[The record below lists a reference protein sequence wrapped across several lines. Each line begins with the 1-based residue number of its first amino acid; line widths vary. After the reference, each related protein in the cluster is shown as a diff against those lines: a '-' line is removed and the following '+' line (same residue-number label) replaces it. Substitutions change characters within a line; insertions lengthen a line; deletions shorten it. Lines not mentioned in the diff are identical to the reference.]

1 MYEGCKTLEI
11 LLTVAMLVML
21 LCRNR
26 PAELAPFDK
35 NRTLPIRGV
44 LALLVVIGH
53 CDTKLPGSHLLQTLH
68 MSTPAVAVFFFL
80 SGYGLVKSLARKPAE
95 YLNGFLPRSL
105 VKFAVPM
112 LVASLAMCV
121 CLKFEGRAVG
131 LPHRLENLVLYG
143 KNFPQHSWFVY
154 ALAIHYAFFCVSF
167 RWLLRTKALLA
178 FAALSACYFV
188 LVRWGLHWPT
198 VWWRTSLCMS
208 VGVAWSLYEDRIR
221 AVVARRGWA
230 IYGCMLAVLLL
241 WHVSSR
247 SNASFAPFLKNNTKE
262 IVYLFMG
269 PSLALVMYV
278 LRGIPRPVVSLFS
291 FLGTIS
297 FEIYLLHFIGERN
310 LVRLGFTSIS
320 GCLAVIAFTVLIA
333 YPVHKFDA
341 WAVRSICG
349 LLPQRKGSQP

>member
-1 MYEGCKTLEI
+1 M
-11 LLTVAMLVML
+11 
-21 LCRNR
+21 
-26 PAELAPFDK
+26 
-35 NRTLPIRGV
+35 
-44 LALLVVIGH
+44 VIGH
-53 CDTKLPGSHLLQTLH
+53 CDTKLPGSHLLHALH

-80 SGYGLVKSLARKPAE
+80 SGYGLVKSLARRPVE

-121 CLKFEGRAVG
+121 CLKFTGRTVG
-131 LPHRLENLVLYG
+131 LPQRLEDLVLHG
-143 KNFPQHSWFVY
+143 KNFPPHSWFVY
-154 ALAIHYAFFCVSF
+154 ALAIHYVLFCVSF
-167 RWLLRTKALLA
+167 KWLPRTKALLA

-188 LVRWGLHWPT
+188 LVRWGLCWPT

-208 VGVAWSLYEDRIR
+208 VGVAWSLYEDRIK

-230 IYGCMLAVLLL
+230 VCGCMLAALLL
-241 WHVSSR
+241 WHVSSK
-247 SNASFAPFLKNNTKE
+247 SDASFAPFLKNNTKE
-262 IVYLFMG
+262 VAYLLMG

-278 LRGIPRPVVSLFS
+278 LRGIPRPIVSLSS

-297 FEIYLLHFIGERN
+297 FEVYLLHFMGERN

-320 GCLAVIAFTVLIA
+320 GCLAVIAFTMLIA

-349 LLPQRKGSQP
+349 LLPQRKESKP